1 MKYLPVFLEWSNWIW
16 RLALNHLWQG
26 TFFFAIAVLAS
37 LYLRRGSAR
46 ARYLLWLAASI
57 KFAVPSAFIIFTFAA
72 AGINPQSVFN
82 SSPESTKTLQYITPV
97 VSPLVVPSSYLTPT
111 KLEQS
116 PSRLNQEK
124 AELSS
129 GPVLSLAACVV
140 WLIGA
145 VSLFGIWLRRRHQVS
160 LIIKSGLI
168 VRAGREFEALARV
181 KTWLGITRRVD
192 LIVTPEVNE
201 PGVWR
206 VWAPV
211 VLLSEAIS
219 SQLSD
224 EELETLMMHEM
235 GHVLRWDNLVSNLN
249 MILCCIF
256 WFNPIIWLIDN
267 WLLKE
272 REEACDEM
280 VLRWSGTGEVYASSI
295 KKIYRFC
302 LTSRVSGLSA
312 AGGSKLKHRLKNIT
326 ANGHGKQFSLAHKVL
341 VGIVI
346 FGSVLLTVIAAMQ
359 PGGLVAAKTNTV
371 LMEAANGLKHQI
383 LPPNPK
389 ECVGPDT
396 RKCLPPP
403 SAGIVADRKLG
414 EVVIQSETNAPLQAE
429 SATIAQINQATTLQ
443 TPNAPAAKPT
453 TEPVSNFQASHA
465 VNLDRFVGR
474 YGIDPS
480 IMENFV
486 LDVTAEDG
494 ELWLKPSHADKRR
507 LIAQS
512 IVDYVDSASTNTRIS
527 FKLDEN
533 GNVESLTLRG
543 WGPTIVAPR
552 LALPLPSREGNIV
565 FKRTSIRY
573 GNAGAG
579 NGAAHAGEMCDSN
592 LALAPG
598 LAVMAD
604 RARAWNITVNGRPT
618 SDMDNAMSVAIEPAT
633 GSSFVGGRRQITS
646 AESHFFVAK
655 FDSAGK
661 KEWQEIFAG
670 TADLGTRAGASAG
683 RGRFQRLCLRRGL
696 CWEYWFRHRDH
707 ED

>member
-1 MKYLPVFLEWSNWIW
+1 MDYLTVLLEWSNWIW
-16 RLALNHLWQG
+16 RVALNHLWQG
-26 TFFFAIAVLAS
+26 SFFFVIAVLAS
-37 LYLRRGSAR
+37 LSLRRGSAR

-57 KFAVPSAFIIFTFAA
+57 KFAVPSALIIFALAA
-72 AGINPQSVFN
+72 AGINPQSVLDKA
-82 SSPESTKTLQYITPV
+82 PESTKTLQYITPV
-97 VSPLVVPSSYLTPT
+97 VSPLVVPSSYLAPT
-111 KLEQS
+111 RLEQS
-116 PSRLNQEK
+116 TNTSSQK
-124 AELSS
+124 KSALST
-129 GPVLSLAACVV
+129 GQALSLAAYVV
-140 WLIGA
+140 WLLGA
-145 VSLFGIWLRRRHQVS
+145 VSLFGIWLRRRREVS
-160 LIIKSGLI
+160 LIIKSGPI

-192 LIVTPEVNE
+192 LIVTPEVSE

-211 VLLSEAIS
+211 VLLSETIS

-235 GHVLRWDNLVSNLN
+235 CHVLRWDNLVSNLN
-249 MILCCIF
+249 MVLCCIF

-272 REEACDEM
+272 REEACDEL
-280 VLRWSGTGEVYASSI
+280 VLRWSGKGEVYASSI

-312 AGGSKLKHRLKNIT
+312 AGGSKLKHRLKNIM
-326 ANGHGKQFSLAHKVL
+326 ANGHGKRFSLAHKVL
-341 VGIVI
+341 VGTVI

-359 PGGLVAAKTNTV
+359 PGDLVVAKTNTV
-371 LMEAANGLKHQI
+371 LMGAANGLKHQI
-383 LPPNPK
+383 VADNSK
-389 ECVGPDT
+389 ECVGPDL

-414 EVVIQSETNAPLQAE
+414 EVVIQSDANAPLE
-429 SATIAQINQATTLQ
+429 SDSATTAEINQATTLQ
-443 TPNAPAAKPT
+443 PQNVPSAKPT
-453 TEPVSNFQASHA
+453 TEPASNFQASHA

-480 IMENFV
+480 VMENFV

-565 FKRTSIRY
+565 FKLSGFSGARIVAVAGTFNGWNQSQYLFERV
-573 GNAGAG
+573 GNEWTCRVTLPPGKYQYKFIVDG
-579 NGAAHAGEMCDSN
+579 NWIVDPSKSN
-592 LALAPG
+592 R
-598 LAVMAD
+598 
-604 RARAWNITVNGRPT
+604 RARQKRP
-618 SDMDNAMSVAIEPAT
+618 
-633 GSSFVGGRRQITS
+633 
-646 AESHFFVAK
+646 
-655 FDSAGK
+655 
-661 KEWQEIFAG
+661 
-670 TADLGTRAGASAG
+670 
-683 RGRFQRLCLRRGL
+683 
-696 CWEYWFRHRDH
+696 
-707 ED
+707 